1 MSERAPPR
9 FVKNSREILLNTL
22 LQPQSLSKLEEM
34 KRRRQKKENRK
45 SKNLLSEFNSGEIP
59 GHQFDIDAVAQ
70 VFVHVEV
77 LLV

>member
-22 LQPQSLSKLEEM
+22 LQPPSLSKLEEM

-45 SKNLLSEFNSGEIP
+45 SKNLLSEFNSEEIP
-59 GHQFDIDAVAQ
+59 GHQFDLDAVLQ
-70 VFVHVEV
+70 VFIHVEV
-77 LLV
+77 LLI

>member
-22 LQPQSLSKLEEM
+22 LQPQSLKYEEM
-34 KRRRQKKENRK
+34 ARRRQKKENRK
-45 SKNLLSEFNSGEIP
+45 SKNLLSEFNSEEIP
-59 GHQFDIDAVAQ
+59 GQQFDLDALLQ

>member
-22 LQPQSLSKLEEM
+22 LQRQSLTKYEEM
-34 KRRRQKKENRK
+34 TRRRQKKENRK
-45 SKNLLSEFNSGEIP
+45 SKNLLSEFNSEEIP
-59 GHQFDIDAVAQ
+59 GQQFDLDALLQ

-77 LLV
+77 LLI